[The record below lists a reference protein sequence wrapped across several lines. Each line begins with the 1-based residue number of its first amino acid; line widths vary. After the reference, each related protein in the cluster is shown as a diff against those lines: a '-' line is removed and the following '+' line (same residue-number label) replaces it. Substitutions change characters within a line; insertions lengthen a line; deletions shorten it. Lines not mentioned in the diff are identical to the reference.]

1 MALASPQNS
10 TNVRSSKRAPSG
22 LPLAI
27 RAARA
32 GLRVIGPYAPAL
44 ASGYAERLFLTP
56 RRHRR
61 PAWEAQALATA
72 ERLSVTHDGLQ
83 LPAWRWGT
91 GASTVL
97 LVHGWEGRGSQL
109 AHLAEPLVR
118 RGFSVVAFDVPGH
131 GDAPRGLAS
140 IVEHARAIA
149 SVAAHLGPLHAIVGH
164 SVGGAASL
172 FATRLGVR
180 AARLA
185 LVAPPVSPER
195 FAAGFGSMLGLDASL
210 QHRMIARLER
220 RYGLRMDELDVR
232 TDAARWSRPLLVIH
246 DVGDRI
252 VPFSDGESIAHAAPA
267 GTLVSTHGLGHHRIL
282 RAPEVLGAVVSFVAE
297 GVRAEASFR
306 ETIDGELFFR
316 DLRW

>member
-1 MALASPQNS
+1 M
-10 TNVRSSKRAPSG
+10 
-22 LPLAI
+22 
-27 RAARA
+27 
-32 GLRVIGPYAPAL
+32 
-44 ASGYAERLFLTP
+44 
-56 RRHRR
+56 
-61 PAWEAQALATA
+61 
-72 ERLSVTHDGLQ
+72 

-109 AHLAEPLVR
+109 ARLAEPLVSA
-118 RGFSVVAFDVPGH
+118 GVTVVTFDVPGH

-140 IVEHARAIA
+140 VVEHARAIR
-149 SVAAHLGPLHAIVGH
+149 SVARHLGPLHAVVGH

-180 AARLA
+180 ADRLA

-195 FAAGFGSMLGLDASL
+195 FAAGFGTMLGLDASL
-210 QHRMIARLER
+210 QRRMVTRLER

-232 TDAARWSRPLLVIH
+232 SDAARWTRPLLVVH

-267 GTLVSTHGLGHHRIL
+267 GRLVSTHGLGHQRVL
-282 RAPEVLGAVVSFVAE
+282 RAPEVLDAVVPFVTE
-297 GVRAEASFR
+297 GARTETSFR

-316 DLRW
+316 DLRR

>member
-1 MALASPQNS
+1 MALASPHNS
-10 TNVRSSKRAPSG
+10 TNVRSSTRKPSG

-72 ERLSVTHDGLQ
+72 ERLSVTHDGQQ

-97 LVHGWEGRGSQL
+97 LVRGWEGRGSQL

-140 IVEHARAIA
+140 IVAHARAIA
-149 SVAAHLGPLHAIVGH
+149 SVAVHLGPLHAIVGH

-232 TDAARWSRPLLVIH
+232 TDAARWSRPLLVVH

-282 RAPEVLGAVVSFVAE
+282 RAPEVLGAVVPFVAE

>member
-1 MALASPQNS
+1 MALASPHHS
-10 TNVRSSKRAPSG
+10 TNVRSSKRPPSG

-32 GLRVIGPYAPAL
+32 GFRVIGPYAPTL
-44 ASGYAERLFLTP
+44 ASSYAERLFLTP

-61 PAWEAQALATA
+61 PAWEAQSLASS
-72 ERLSVTHDGLQ
+72 ERFSVPHDGQL

-109 AHLAEPLVR
+109 ARLAEPLVS
-118 RGFSVVAFDVPGH
+118 RGFNVVAFDVPGH

-140 IVEHARAIA
+140 VVEHARAIA
-149 SVAAHLGPLHAIVGH
+149 SVAVHLGALHAIVGH

-180 AARLA
+180 ADRLA

-195 FAAGFGSMLGLDASL
+195 FAAGFGLMLGLDASL
-210 QHRMIARLER
+210 QHRMVARLER

-232 TDAARWSRPLLVIH
+232 TDAARWSRPLLVVH
-246 DVGDRI
+246 DVGDRV
-252 VPFSDGESIAHAAPA
+252 VPFSDGESIAHAAPL
-267 GTLVSTHGLGHHRIL
+267 GTLVATHGLGHHRIL
-282 RAPEVLGAVVSFVAE
+282 RAPEALDAVVPFVSA
-297 GVRAEASFR
+297 GVRAEASFS
-306 ETIDGELFFR
+306 ETLDGELFFR